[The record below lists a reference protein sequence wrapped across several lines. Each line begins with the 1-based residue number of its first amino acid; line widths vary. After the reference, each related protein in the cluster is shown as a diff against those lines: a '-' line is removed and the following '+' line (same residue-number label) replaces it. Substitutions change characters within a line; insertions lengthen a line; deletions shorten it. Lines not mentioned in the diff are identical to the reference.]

1 MKKRCDPRYRIKK
14 MFFLTKKLFEIE
26 KEIKKRCLFCVKYFI
41 DRKYFQCH
49 KIHIEKI
56 LIL

>member
-1 MKKRCDPRYRIKK
+1 

-26 KEIKKRCLFCVKYFI
+26 KEIKKGCLFCVKYFI

-49 KIHIEKI
+49 KIHTEKI